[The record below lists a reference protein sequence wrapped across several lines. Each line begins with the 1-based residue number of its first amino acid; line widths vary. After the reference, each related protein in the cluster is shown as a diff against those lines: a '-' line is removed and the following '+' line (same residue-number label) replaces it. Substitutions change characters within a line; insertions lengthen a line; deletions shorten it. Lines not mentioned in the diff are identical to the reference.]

1 MAPLCLPDEIKLLSL
16 CTSQS
21 GPLNLVISLWSER
34 LSYPGA
40 VTYIPLLTAVDS
52 QCILQSPRC
61 SLTPALFFSTLL
73 KEVSGL

>member
-1 MAPLCLPDEIKLLSL
+1 MAPSCLQDEIKLLSL

-21 GPLNLVISLWSER
+21 DPLNVVISVWSER

-40 VTYIPLLTAVDS
+40 VTYTPLLIAVDS

-73 KEVSGL
+73 KEVSDL